1 MWKTVRGAAMFL
13 ISLNVFTLQNV
24 AMGNYGMSKDQIAG
38 MFILTI
44 LYGMGI
50 AISYEME
57 D

>member
-1 MWKTVRGAAMFL
+1 MWKMVRGAAMFL

-24 AMGNYGMSKDQIAG
+24 AMGNYGMNKNQIAG
-38 MFILTI
+38 MFILTL
-44 LYGMGI
+44 LYAVCV